1 MFSKFSIKNAV
12 LATASLG
19 GVQADPL
26 YLTNCRQALK
36 EYHIIPRRNWEEVT
50 ETSTNMAEYLM
61 MGLTYSNKAQ
71 ADENTGA
78 DLDKNTVTVMM
89 SKASDGSCQ
98 VDSVSNVEPHC
109 HTEMCNPQHVKDVM
123 ENPKQA
129 AERRRAQAEKKT
141 VEAKEA
147 KEEGE
152 HSALW
157 LKIIQKSL
165 LTARSED
172 KQFNRRPKREKAV

>member
-129 AERRRAQAEKKT
+129 AARRAQAVMENPKQAQ
-141 VEAKEA
+141 AKEDG
-147 KEEGE
+147 EHSGE

-157 LKIIQKSL
+157 LKIINYTKKSI
-165 LTARSED
+165 
-172 KQFNRRPKREKAV
+172 NR